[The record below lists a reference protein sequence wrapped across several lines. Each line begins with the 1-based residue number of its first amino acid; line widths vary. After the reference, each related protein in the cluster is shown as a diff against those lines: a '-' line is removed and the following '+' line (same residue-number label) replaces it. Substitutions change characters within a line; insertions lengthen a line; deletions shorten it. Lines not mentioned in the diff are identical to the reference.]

1 MQMDSGGCILFQIKR
16 RVLGSAVRVD
26 PAPSKIS
33 YLAHRFW
40 LRKPFRFCFLAL
52 TPILV
57 ISIVLMVL
65 GNRFDFGLLLKASTD
80 KVSKYVELSAVFK
93 VINLSVISDDPNV
106 IEKISSTLALNF
118 PISSLDID
126 VEALRSKVESIDLI
140 ESASVRITS
149 NALIE
154 IDVKIR
160 KPVAIQR
167 IGGQL
172 ILIDDRGIKVDEV
185 ISRSQRLDLPLLVGR
200 GAENFVE
207 EALFLLLE
215 TKSLSARVRGLV
227 RVGERRWDVILNRGQ
242 VIILPEK
249 NPLKAMRKIISLHEG
264 RQILDRDISY
274 LDFRDINRPVL
285 GLTEETSKEL
295 RDIRNLVRGENV

>member
-1 MQMDSGGCILFQIKR
+1 MDSGGCVLFQIKR
-16 RVLGSAVRVD
+16 RVLRSEVRLD

-33 YLAHRFW
+33 YLVHRFW
-40 LRKPFRFCFLAL
+40 LRKPVRFCFLAL
-52 TPILV
+52 TPMLV
-57 ISIVLMVL
+57 ISIVLMGF
-65 GNRFDFGLLLKASTD
+65 GNRFDVGLFLKATAD
-80 KVSKYVELSAVFK
+80 KITKSVELSAVFK

-106 IEKISSTLALNF
+106 VEKISSTLALNF

-126 VEALRSKVESIDLI
+126 VEGLRSKVESIDLI
-140 ESASVRITS
+140 ESASVRLTS
-149 NALIE
+149 NGLIE
-154 IDVKIR
+154 IDVKLR

-167 IGGQL
+167 IGKRL
-172 ILIDDRGIKVDEV
+172 VLIDGRGIKVDEV
-185 ISRSQRLDLPLLVGR
+185 KTRSQRLDLPLLVGR
-200 GAENFVE
+200 GAENFVD

-215 TKSLSARVRGLV
+215 AKSLSTRVRGLV

-274 LDFRDINRPVL
+274 LDFRNVDRPVL
-285 GLTEETSKEL
+285 GLTDETSKEL